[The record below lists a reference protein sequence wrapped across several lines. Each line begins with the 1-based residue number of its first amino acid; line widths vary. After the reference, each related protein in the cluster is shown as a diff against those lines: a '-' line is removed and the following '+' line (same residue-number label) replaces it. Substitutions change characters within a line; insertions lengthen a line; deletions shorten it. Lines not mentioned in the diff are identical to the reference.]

1 MASGIVSIICLIF
14 LVDLL
19 LIFLAFL
26 DAIDGSYCTYS
37 AYGETGDCTVEACLD
52 PVYPD
57 PNPGGY
63 KGKLQCGVYKYVLLP
78 SKPQYPTLQA
88 FSS

>member
-1 MASGIVSIICLIF
+1 MELMNA
-14 LVDLL
+14 D
-19 LIFLAFL
+19 FL

-37 AYGETGDCTVEACLD
+37 AFGETGNCKAKECLD

-63 KGKLQCGVYKYVLLP
+63 KGQLQCGVYKPV
-78 SKPQYPTLQA
+78 STLFNPAQ
-88 FSS
+88 